1 MFPAYCYITGI
12 WSSYAEQAI
21 HEQETLKQCGRILCN
36 LKPSFVRSDEV
47 TFVIQLGR
55 RGYVRRMERMG
66 VFQPEV
72 SHDSQ
77 SSSRS
82 FAFRWKQV
90 NSRVLSLAGAASI
103 VIALVILLYVHGQ
116 SIKEITL
123 VIDGK
128 VQTLETRDAM
138 LGDVLAKEQIS
149 LQPHDALS
157 IGLSDEIKD
166 GDRVVI
172 NRAQAIKITTDGT
185 TKTLYTTED
194 TIGQAIDKL
203 GIGLESYD
211 KIYPS
216 LGTAVSADM
225 EVKIVRV
232 NKQVV
237 QRTTALPF
245 RVIKTADPSLTKGTV
260 RVAQAGKP
268 GVMIQHIE
276 KIYQDGELAS
286 MRMVGKEVQTV
297 TKDKIIAIGTKPLPK
312 AVVATTV
319 TSKSTTSKTSKVSA
333 KSNNVASKAGVDFEY
348 KKIIRNVS
356 MTAYS
361 SEEPGIGNRTASGT
375 RVTEGRTIAVDPSVI
390 PIGWWVYI
398 EGLGFR
404 RAEDTGGAIKGNK
417 VDVYYDSLS
426 HARNFGRKSR
436 TIYVIGPVK
445 PELN

>member
-1 MFPAYCYITGI
+1 
-12 WSSYAEQAI
+12 
-21 HEQETLKQCGRILCN
+21 
-36 LKPSFVRSDEV
+36 
-47 TFVIQLGR
+47 
-55 RGYVRRMERMG
+55 MG

-82 FAFRWKQV
+82 FALRWKQV
-90 NSRVLSLAGAASI
+90 NPRIVVLAGVVSI
-103 VIALVILLYVHGQ
+103 VIALLILLYVHGQ
-116 SIKEITL
+116 SKKEIIL
-123 VIDGK
+123 VIDGQ
-128 VQTLETRDAM
+128 VQTLETRETL
-138 LGDVLAKEQIS
+138 LGDVLAKKQIS
-149 LQPHDALS
+149 LQAHDELS
-157 IGLSDEIKD
+157 IGLGDEIKD

-172 NRAQAIKITTDGT
+172 NTAQKFALTVDG
-185 TKTLYTTED
+185 KTQTLFTTED
-194 TIGQAIDKL
+194 TIGQAIGKL
-203 GIGLESYD
+203 GISLEGLD

-216 LGTAVSADM
+216 LDTAVSADM
-225 EVKIVRV
+225 EIKIVRI

-237 QRTTALPF
+237 QRTTNLPF

-276 KIYQDGELAS
+276 KTYQDGELAS
-286 MRMVGKEVQTV
+286 MRMIGKKVQTI
-297 TKDKIIAIGTKPLPK
+297 TKDKVIAVGTKPLPK
-312 AVVATTV
+312 PVVVAAIQTSKPKA
-319 TSKSTTSKTSKVSA
+319 TSKSTKVSA
-333 KSNNVASKAGVDFEY
+333 KTSNVTSKAGVDFQY
-348 KKIIRNVS
+348 KRMIKNVS

-361 SEEPGIGNRTASGT
+361 SQEPGIGTRTASGT
-375 RVTEGRTIAVDPSVI
+375 RVTEGRTIAVDPNVI

-417 VDVYYDSLS
+417 VDVYYDSLN

-436 TIYVIGPVK
+436 TLYVIGPVK

>member
-1 MFPAYCYITGI
+1 
-12 WSSYAEQAI
+12 
-21 HEQETLKQCGRILCN
+21 
-36 LKPSFVRSDEV
+36 
-47 TFVIQLGR
+47 
-55 RGYVRRMERMG
+55 MG
-66 VFQPEV
+66 VFQPEA

-82 FAFRWKQV
+82 FALRWEQV
-90 NSRVLSLAGAASI
+90 NLRVLSLAGVVLIA
-103 VIALVILLYVHGQ
+103 IALFILLYLYSQ
-116 SIKEITL
+116 SNKQLVL
-123 VIDGK
+123 VIDGQA
-128 VQTLETRDAM
+128 QTLETRES
-138 LGDVLAKEQIS
+138 LLSEVLEKEQIS
-149 LQPHDALS
+149 LQPHDELS
-157 IGLSDEIKD
+157 LGLSDEIKD

-172 NRAQAIKITTDGT
+172 NRAQKISLTADGA

-203 GIGLESYD
+203 GIALEGYD
-211 KIYPS
+211 KIFPS
-216 LGTAVSADM
+216 LDTTVSADM
-225 EVKIVRV
+225 EIKIVRI
-232 NKQVV
+232 NKQTV
-237 QRTTALPF
+237 QRTTNLPF
-245 RVIKTADPSLTKGTV
+245 RVIKTADPSLTVGTV

-286 MRMVGKEVQTV
+286 MRMIGKEVQTV
-297 TKDKIIAIGTKPLPK
+297 TKDKIIAVGTKAIPK
-312 AVVATTV
+312 PTVVAKAATTT
-319 TSKSTTSKTSKVSA
+319 TSKSKTTPKTVKVNT
-333 KSNNVASKAGVDFEY
+333 KTKNVASKAGVDFEY
-348 KKIIRNVS
+348 KKMIKNVS

-361 SEEPGIGNRTASGT
+361 SEEPGIGTRTASGT
-375 RVTEGRTIAVDPSVI
+375 RVTEGRTIAVDPNVI

-436 TIYVIGPVK
+436 TVYVIGPVK

>member
-1 MFPAYCYITGI
+1 
-12 WSSYAEQAI
+12 
-21 HEQETLKQCGRILCN
+21 
-36 LKPSFVRSDEV
+36 
-47 TFVIQLGR
+47 
-55 RGYVRRMERMG
+55 MG

-82 FAFRWKQV
+82 FALRWKQV
-90 NSRVLSLAGAASI
+90 NPRVLLLAGVLSL
-103 VIALVILLYVHGQ
+103 VIALFILLYVHGQ
-116 SIKEITL
+116 SKKEITL
-123 VIDGK
+123 VIDGR
-128 VQTLETRDAM
+128 VQTLETREA
-138 LGDVLAKEQIS
+138 LLSDVLAKEQIS
-149 LQPHDALS
+149 LQEHDELS
-157 IGLSDEIKD
+157 FALSDEIKD

-172 NRAQAIKITTDGT
+172 NTAQRFILTADGK
-185 TKTLYTTED
+185 TKVLFTTED
-194 TIGQAIDKL
+194 TIGQAIGKL
-203 GIGLESYD
+203 GYSLEGLD

-216 LGTAVSADM
+216 KDTAVSADM
-225 EVKIVRV
+225 KVKIVRV

-237 QRTTALPF
+237 QRTTNLPF

-276 KIYQDGELAS
+276 KVYHDGELAS
-286 MRMVGKEVQTV
+286 MRMIGKEVHTV
-297 TKDKIIAIGTKPLPK
+297 TKDKVIAVGTKPLPK
-312 AVVATTV
+312 PVVVATTSKPEA
-319 TSKSTTSKTSKVSA
+319 TSKSSKVSA
-333 KSNNVASKAGVDFEY
+333 KANKVTSKAGVNFEY
-348 KKIIRNVS
+348 KRMIKNVS

-361 SEEPGIGNRTASGT
+361 SQEPGIGTRTASGT
-375 RVTEGRTIAVDPSVI
+375 RVTEGRTIAVDPNVI

-436 TIYVIGPVK
+436 TLYVIGPVK

>member
-1 MFPAYCYITGI
+1 
-12 WSSYAEQAI
+12 
-21 HEQETLKQCGRILCN
+21 
-36 LKPSFVRSDEV
+36 
-47 TFVIQLGR
+47 
-55 RGYVRRMERMG
+55 MG

-82 FAFRWKQV
+82 FALRLKQV
-90 NSRVLSLAGAASI
+90 NPRVLSLAGVVSI
-103 VIALVILLYVHGQ
+103 IIALIILLYVHGQ
-116 SIKEITL
+116 GIKEITL

-128 VQTLETRDAM
+128 VQKLETREA
-138 LGDVLAKEQIS
+138 LLSNVLAKEQIS

-172 NRAQAIKITTDGT
+172 NRAQAISLTADGA

-203 GIGLESYD
+203 GISLESYD

-216 LGTAVSADM
+216 LETAVTADM
-225 EVKIVRV
+225 KVKIVRI

-237 QRTTALPF
+237 QRTASLPF

-268 GVMIQHIE
+268 GVMVQHIE
-276 KIYQDGELAS
+276 KIYRDGKLAS

-297 TKDKIIAIGTKPLPK
+297 TKDKIIAVGIKALPK
-312 AVVATTV
+312 PAVATV
-319 TSKSTTSKTSKVSA
+319 TSKPATTSKSSKVNA
-333 KSNNVASKAGVDFEY
+333 NSNNVVTKAGVDFEY
-348 KKIIRNVS
+348 KRVIKNVS

-361 SEEPGIGNRTASGT
+361 SEEPGIGTRTASGT
-375 RVTEGRTIAVDPSVI
+375 RVTEGRTIAVDPNVI

>member
-1 MFPAYCYITGI
+1 
-12 WSSYAEQAI
+12 
-21 HEQETLKQCGRILCN
+21 
-36 LKPSFVRSDEV
+36 
-47 TFVIQLGR
+47 
-55 RGYVRRMERMG
+55 MG

-82 FAFRWKQV
+82 FALRWKQV
-90 NSRVLSLAGAASI
+90 NPRVLSLAGAASI
-103 VIALVILLYVHGQ
+103 VIALLILLYVHGA
-116 SIKEITL
+116 SKKEIVL

-128 VQTLETRDAM
+128 VQTLETREA
-138 LGDVLAKEQIS
+138 LLSDVLAKEQIS
-149 LQPHDALS
+149 LQPHDELS
-157 IGLSDEIKD
+157 IGLSDEIQD

-172 NRAQAIKITTDGT
+172 TRAQKLTLIADGA

-194 TIGQAIDKL
+194 SLGDAITKL
-203 GIGLESYD
+203 GYSLEGND
-211 KIYPS
+211 KIFPS
-216 LGTAVSADM
+216 LDTAVTSDM
-225 EVKIVRV
+225 EVKIVRIT
-232 NKQVV
+232 KQTV
-237 QRTTALPF
+237 QRTVSLPF
-245 RVIKTADPSLTKGTV
+245 KVIKTADPSLYVGDV

-268 GVMIQHIE
+268 GAIIQHIE

-286 MRMVGKEVQTV
+286 MTMVGKEVQTV
-297 TKDKIIAIGTKPLPK
+297 TKDKVIAVGTKAVPK
-312 AVVATTV
+312 PVVAATV
-319 TSKSTTSKTSKVSA
+319 ATKTSKSTTTSKSTKVSA
-333 KSNNVASKAGVDFEY
+333 NNVISKAGVDFEY
-348 KKIIRNVS
+348 KKMIKNVS

-361 SEEPGIGNRTASGT
+361 SEEPGIGTKTASGT
-375 RVTEGRTIAVDPSVI
+375 RVTEGRTIAVDPNVI

-436 TIYVIGPVK
+436 TVYVIGPVK

>member
-1 MFPAYCYITGI
+1 
-12 WSSYAEQAI
+12 
-21 HEQETLKQCGRILCN
+21 
-36 LKPSFVRSDEV
+36 
-47 TFVIQLGR
+47 
-55 RGYVRRMERMG
+55 MG

-82 FAFRWKQV
+82 FALRWKQV
-90 NSRVLSLAGAASI
+90 NPRVLSLAGVVSI
-103 VIALVILLYVHGQ
+103 IIALIILLYVHGQ

-128 VQTLETRDAM
+128 VQKLETREA
-138 LGDVLAKEQIS
+138 LLSDVLAKEQIS

-172 NRAQAIKITTDGT
+172 NRAQAISLTADGA

-194 TIGQAIDKL
+194 TIGQAINKL
-203 GIGLESYD
+203 GISLESYD

-216 LGTAVSADM
+216 LETAVTADM
-225 EVKIVRV
+225 EVKIVRI

-237 QRTTALPF
+237 QRTENLPF

-268 GVMIQHIE
+268 GVMVQHIE
-276 KIYQDGELAS
+276 KIYQDGKLAS

-297 TKDKIIAIGTKPLPK
+297 TKDKIIAVGIKALPKPAVATVTTKP
-312 AVVATTV
+312 T
-319 TSKSTTSKTSKVSA
+319 TTSKTSKVSA
-333 KSNNVASKAGVDFEY
+333 NSNNVITKAGVDFEY
-348 KKIIRNVS
+348 KRIIKNVS

-361 SEEPGIGNRTASGT
+361 SEEPGIGTRTASGT
-375 RVTEGRTIAVDPSVI
+375 RVTEGRTIAVDPNVI

>member
-1 MFPAYCYITGI
+1 
-12 WSSYAEQAI
+12 
-21 HEQETLKQCGRILCN
+21 
-36 LKPSFVRSDEV
+36 
-47 TFVIQLGR
+47 
-55 RGYVRRMERMG
+55 MG

-82 FAFRWKQV
+82 YALRWEQV
-90 NSRVLSLAGAASI
+90 NFRVLSLAGVLSI
-103 VIALVILLYVHGQ
+103 LITLIILLYVHGQ
-116 SIKEITL
+116 SSKQITL

-128 VQTLETRDAM
+128 TQSLETREAILSDA
-138 LGDVLAKEQIS
+138 LAKEQIS
-149 LQPHDALS
+149 LQPHDQLS

-172 NRAQAIKITTDGT
+172 NRAQPFSLSADGAKKIF
-185 TKTLYTTED
+185 YTTEK
-194 TIGQAIDKL
+194 TIGQAIKKL
-203 GIGLESYD
+203 GIALEGHD
-211 KIYPS
+211 KIFPS
-216 LGTAVSADM
+216 LDTTISANMDI
-225 EVKIVRV
+225 KIVRI
-232 NKQVV
+232 NKQTV
-237 QRTTALPF
+237 QRTTNLPY

-260 RVAQAGKP
+260 RVAQAGAP

-297 TKDKIIAIGTKPLPK
+297 TKDKIIAVGTKPLPK
-312 AVVATTV
+312 PVTVAQTT
-319 TSKSTTSKTSKVSA
+319 TTSKTANAANTTKSTKTSA
-333 KSNNVASKAGVDFEY
+333 KSSNVATKSGVNFEY
-348 KKIIRNVS
+348 KKLIKNVS

-361 SEEPGIGNRTASGT
+361 SEEPGIGTRTASGT
-375 RVTEGRTIAVDPSVI
+375 RVTEGRTIAVDPNVI

-417 VDVYYDSLS
+417 VDVYYDSLN

-436 TIYVIGPVK
+436 TVYVIGPVK

>member
-1 MFPAYCYITGI
+1 
-12 WSSYAEQAI
+12 
-21 HEQETLKQCGRILCN
+21 
-36 LKPSFVRSDEV
+36 
-47 TFVIQLGR
+47 
-55 RGYVRRMERMG
+55 MG
-66 VFQPEV
+66 VFQPEA

-82 FAFRWKQV
+82 FALRWEQV
-90 NSRVLSLAGAASI
+90 NLRVLSLAGVVLIA
-103 VIALVILLYVHGQ
+103 IALLILLYLYSQ
-116 SIKEITL
+116 SNKQLVL
-123 VIDGK
+123 VIDGQA
-128 VQTLETRDAM
+128 QTLETRES
-138 LGDVLAKEQIS
+138 LLSEVLEKEQIS
-149 LQPHDALS
+149 LQPHDELS
-157 IGLSDEIKD
+157 LGLSDEIKD

-172 NRAQAIKITTDGT
+172 KRAQKISLTADGA

-203 GIGLESYD
+203 GITLEGYD
-211 KIYPS
+211 KIFPS
-216 LGTAVSADM
+216 LDTTVSADM
-225 EVKIVRV
+225 EIKIVRI
-232 NKQVV
+232 NKQTV
-237 QRTTALPF
+237 QRTTNLPF
-245 RVIKTADPSLTKGTV
+245 RVIKTADPSLTVGTV

-286 MRMVGKEVQTV
+286 MRMIGKEVQTV
-297 TKDKIIAIGTKPLPK
+297 TKDKIIAVGTKAIPK
-312 AVVATTV
+312 PTVVAKATTT
-319 TSKSTTSKTSKVSA
+319 TSKSKTTPKTEKVST
-333 KSNNVASKAGVDFEY
+333 KTKNVASKAGVDFEY
-348 KKIIRNVS
+348 KKMIKNVS

-361 SEEPGIGNRTASGT
+361 SEEPGIGTRTASGT
-375 RVTEGRTIAVDPSVI
+375 RVTEGRTIAVDPNVI

-436 TIYVIGPVK
+436 TVYVIGPVK

>member
-1 MFPAYCYITGI
+1 
-12 WSSYAEQAI
+12 
-21 HEQETLKQCGRILCN
+21 
-36 LKPSFVRSDEV
+36 
-47 TFVIQLGR
+47 
-55 RGYVRRMERMG
+55 MG

-82 FAFRWKQV
+82 FALRLKQV
-90 NSRVLSLAGAASI
+90 NPRVLSLAGVVSI
-103 VIALVILLYVHGQ
+103 IIALIILLYVHGQ

-128 VQTLETRDAM
+128 VQKLETREA
-138 LGDVLAKEQIS
+138 LLSDVLAKEQIS

-172 NRAQAIKITTDGT
+172 NRAQAFSLTADGA

-203 GIGLESYD
+203 GISLESYD

-216 LGTAVSADM
+216 LETAVTADM
-225 EVKIVRV
+225 EVKIVRI

-237 QRTTALPF
+237 QRTASLPF

-268 GVMIQHIE
+268 GVMVQHIE
-276 KIYQDGELAS
+276 KIYRDGKLAS

-297 TKDKIIAIGTKPLPK
+297 TKDKIIAVGIKALPK
-312 AVVATTV
+312 PAVATVTPKPKT
-319 TSKSTTSKTSKVSA
+319 TSKSSKVSA
-333 KSNNVASKAGVDFEY
+333 NSNNVITKAGVDFEY
-348 KKIIRNVS
+348 KRVIKNVS

-361 SEEPGIGNRTASGT
+361 SEEPGIGTRTASGT
-375 RVTEGRTIAVDPSVI
+375 RVTEGRTIAVDPNVI